1 MDMWWIIGAL
11 VMARAVQAVC
21 IFSLKSGVPPPPI
34 ENADDSWLRYP
45 NLRNRRW
52 EEWAVHPQFSSSSIQ
67 HLKYA
72 LWLAA
77 LTRLAAGR

>member
-34 ENADDSWLRYP
+34 EIADDSWLRYP
-45 NLRNRRW
+45 NRRNRRW
-52 EEWAVHPQFSSSSIQ
+52 EE
-67 HLKYA
+67 
-72 LWLAA
+72 
-77 LTRLAAGR
+77 